1 MEMTNAK
8 ENKTNEHGNTYMLCY
23 KTIKRVQLL
32 NGEFFDNMIQT
43 PDEICVFV
51 HSKAEFC

>member
-1 MEMTNAK
+1 MEMTNEK